1 MRKILVLLTGILLVS
16 CGGTNTTIVSS
27 WKDPE
32 TTASKEQ
39 FKKIMVVALLK
50 NETTINRILKFH
62 MGRVFR
68 NKMTIINYDYI
79 CYNRKYFYEEKT
91 VS

>member
-1 MRKILVLLTGILLVS
+1 MHVHLVMFQVLKEYTLRTYTPPAGGDSFGDCSLYEIDLLV
-16 CGGTNTTIVSS
+16 
-27 WKDPE
+27 E
-32 TTASKEQ
+32 A
-39 FKKIMVVALLK
+39 FKALLK